1 MRALMFASVASMVD
15 LFNRDNITILEELG
29 YKVDVAA
36 NFSEGSVYST
46 EQAKHFKDE
55 MESKG
60 HEVIN
65 VPVPRSMYDIK
76 GMVHTVR
83 TLRKHMSVKRY
94 DIVHCQ
100 SPIGGVLCRIAA
112 APFRKS
118 GTKVVYYAHGFHF
131 YKGAELFNRIVFFNI
146 EKICAHLTDCLIT
159 LNKEDY
165 KAASQKFSAHAEY
178 VRGVGLDLDEIDKV
192 PAEREKVREELNIPS
207 DKKIILSAC
216 ELSRRK
222 NCAVAIEAF
231 AKADRDDSVLVLC
244 GIGEQTDMLKELA
257 VSLGVEKKV
266 IFAGFC
272 NDIIRM
278 FKASDMFIFTSKQ
291 EGLPVALMQAMACG
305 LPVVCSRIRGNTD
318 LIENKKQGFMC
329 SYDNAGGFCKGINI
343 LLDNPKLRKKMGA
356 RNMEEVKLYDKKYVN
371 ERMRKI
377 YLSLTE
383 RYDI

>member
-15 LFNRDNITILEELG
+15 LFNRDNIKILEELG

-36 NFSEGSVYST
+36 NFSEGSVYSA
-46 EQAKHFKDE
+46 EQAKQFKDE
-55 MESKG
+55 LESKG

-76 GMVHTVR
+76 GMVNTVR
-83 TLRKHMSVKRY
+83 ILRKHMSAKRY
-94 DIVHCQ
+94 NIVHCQ

-131 YKGAELFNRIVFFNI
+131 YKGAKMFNRIVFYNI

-159 LNKEDY
+159 LNREDY
-165 KAASQKFSAHAEY
+165 KAASQKFAVHAEY
-178 VRGVGLDLDEIDKV
+178 VRGVGMNLDEINRV
-192 PAEREKVREELNIPS
+192 PAEREKVRAELNIPS
-207 DKKIILSAC
+207 DKKIILSVC

-305 LPVVCSRIRGNTD
+305 LPVVCSRIRG
-318 LIENKKQGFMC
+318 
-329 SYDNAGGFCKGINI
+329 
-343 LLDNPKLRKKMGA
+343 
-356 RNMEEVKLYDKKYVN
+356 
-371 ERMRKI
+371 
-377 YLSLTE
+377 
-383 RYDI
+383 